1 MIAAFFDLFLSA
13 NAGSFITHRSSSA
26 HILHGP
32 VCGRENP
39 PESCSYRTL
48 AAGADACPDRLT
60 PFEEKLGTPL
70 SRVRRRRKTCYPEST
85 VSCALLLRLACK
97 PAVEV
102 LVDPWNNN
110 GASIGRVWKKGKEK

>member
-1 MIAAFFDLFLSA
+1 MDQCVGAK
-13 NAGSFITHRSSSA
+13 T
-26 HILHGP
+26 
-32 VCGRENP
+32 

-48 AAGADACPDRLT
+48 AAGAGACPDRLT

-70 SRVRRRRKTCYPEST
+70 SRVRRRRKACYPDKN

-102 LVDPWNNN
+102 LVDP
-110 GASIGRVWKKGKEK
+110 